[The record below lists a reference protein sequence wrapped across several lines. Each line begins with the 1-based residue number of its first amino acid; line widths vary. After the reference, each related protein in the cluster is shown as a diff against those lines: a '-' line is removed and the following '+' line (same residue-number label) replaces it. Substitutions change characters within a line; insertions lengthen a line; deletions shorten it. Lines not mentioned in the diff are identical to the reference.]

1 MEQILTEN
9 NPEKIFK
16 SMLPKKPLKVITPED
31 IIERRK
37 RACINYLNKLNGI
50 IVEKPTIEEIK
61 QKRLETKRQF
71 QALHRTEYN
80 EYMNNYMKERYK
92 NNEEYR
98 LKIQTR
104 ARLRADKHRQNK
116 LLESQEI
123 INVM

>member
-1 MEQILTEN
+1 
-9 NPEKIFK
+9 
-16 SMLPKKPLKVITPED
+16 
-31 IIERRK
+31 
-37 RACINYLNKLNGI
+37 
-50 IVEKPTIEEIK
+50 
-61 QKRLETKRQF
+61 
-71 QALHRTEYN
+71 
-80 EYMNNYMKERYK
+80 MNNYMKERYK